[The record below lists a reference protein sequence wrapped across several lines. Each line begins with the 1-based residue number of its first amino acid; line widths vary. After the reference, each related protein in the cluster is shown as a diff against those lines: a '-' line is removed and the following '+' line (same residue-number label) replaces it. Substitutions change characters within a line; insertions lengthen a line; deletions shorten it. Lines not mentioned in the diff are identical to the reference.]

1 LARQL
6 LAPLG
11 LGVMTG
17 AQRDA
22 LGTPS
27 DGWLIWNSDAERV
40 ERSRNGDWQ
49 ALALDDDVNE
59 LVGLLALSLGR
70 MRSALRYLDLEPELF
85 DPDMEQL
92 ERGRR

>member
-22 LGTPS
+22 LGTPT

-40 ERSRNGDWQ
+40 ERSHDGDWQ

-59 LVGLLALSLGR
+59 LVGALALSLGQ
-70 MRSALRYLDLEPELF
+70 MRSALRFLDLEPSAF
-85 DPDMEQL
+85 DPDMQ
-92 ERGRR
+92 